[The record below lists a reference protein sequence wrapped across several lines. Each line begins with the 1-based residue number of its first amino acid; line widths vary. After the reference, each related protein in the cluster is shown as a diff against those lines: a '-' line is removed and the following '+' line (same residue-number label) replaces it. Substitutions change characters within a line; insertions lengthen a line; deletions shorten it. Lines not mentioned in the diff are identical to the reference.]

1 MAKILESRFRATIY
15 SGMMAVWNMMF
26 ILGPVVGSILY
37 SSSPKLTFFV
47 ASTLLLVTFIP
58 IKKISIYFHNLVQ
71 AEKITH

>member
-1 MAKILESRFRATIY
+1 
-15 SGMMAVWNMMF
+15 MF

-58 IKKISIYFHNLVQ
+58 IKKISTYFHNLGQ
-71 AEKITH
+71 TEK